1 MILTLLT
8 KEAAK
13 KLSHEVTPYQNISR
27 ERLSYARLR
36 ISARDFKI
44 QGWYHKHGLKANV
57 RIMDHWKK
65 LSELFGHKPL
75 YYINFEYRNAVWAF
89 EWEREKFILYK
100 SIRGTSIE
108 VPPEFSVS
116 KVDRFQKELITLLYR
131 TR

>member
-1 MILTLLT
+1 LILTLLT

-13 KLSHEVTPYQNISR
+13 KLSHNVIPYQNISR
-27 ERLSYARLR
+27 ERLSRLR
-36 ISARDFKI
+36 ITARDLKI

-65 LSELFGHKPL
+65 LSELFGHEPL

-89 EWEREKFILYK
+89 EWMGEKFILYK

-116 KVDRFQKELITLLYR
+116 KIDRFQRELITLLYR